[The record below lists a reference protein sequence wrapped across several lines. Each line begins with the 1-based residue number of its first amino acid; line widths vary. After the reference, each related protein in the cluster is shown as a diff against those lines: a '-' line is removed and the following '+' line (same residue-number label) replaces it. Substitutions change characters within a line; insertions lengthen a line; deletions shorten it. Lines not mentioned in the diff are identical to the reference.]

1 MNSHYRILSR
11 IELIQNQLYLNQ
23 QPVIECDAD
32 LEQFAKVCYQF
43 LQMQYPK
50 FYKMDIA
57 CKWGLIGAEFLLK
70 NQHPASIDPFKR
82 ALVFQNTSSSLATD
96 RNYQQSMATIASPAL
111 FVYTLPNIV
120 MGEIAIRNQF
130 KGENTFFVSAQ
141 NDISFVEKYIEML
154 FANGVADLVMAGNI
168 EIASSKPTINLFLA
182 ARAENKKS

>member
-1 MNSHYRILSR
+1 
-11 IELIQNQLYLNQ
+11 
-23 QPVIECDAD
+23 
-32 LEQFAKVCYQF
+32 
-43 LQMQYPK
+43 
-50 FYKMDIA
+50 
-57 CKWGLIGAEFLLK
+57 
-70 NQHPASIDPFKR
+70 
-82 ALVFQNTSSSLATD
+82 
-96 RNYQQSMATIASPAL
+96 MATIASPAL

-182 ARAENKKS
+182 ARQKIKNHKERNNF